1 MKNISLSDLEKSVIK
16 DCNDKISEYGL
27 KAEKVKIKRSYY
39 YYITKN
45 GRNILGNSDL
55 VQFKSF
61 CDNDDDIKLLA
72 DIG

>member
-1 MKNISLSDLEKSVIK
+1 MENIKLNKLEETVLK
-16 DCNDKISEYGL
+16 DCNDKVNKHGL

-45 GRNILGNSDL
+45 GKNILGNSDL

-61 CDNDDDIKLLA
+61 CDNDNDIKLLA
-72 DIG
+72 DIS